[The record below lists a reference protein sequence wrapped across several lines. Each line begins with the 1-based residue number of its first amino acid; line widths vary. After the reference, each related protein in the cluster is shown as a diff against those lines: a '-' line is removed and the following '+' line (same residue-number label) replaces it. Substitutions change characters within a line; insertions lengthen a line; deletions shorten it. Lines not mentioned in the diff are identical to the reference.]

1 MRSFGTLRNLNPTR
15 GRLRAWIC
23 ASAMLVAGLAV
34 AGLGSGTAGA
44 SADEADKHP
53 DFQGLYQDG
62 SLRIVVDGDERP
74 SAEIWRRGNTLLI
87 RSKAMDKPLIVHG
100 RGRSKKVESIRFSD
114 VQYEKDGAAWL
125 KHDFKAET
133 CCVPERKKD
142 ASGQPVISFVFEGKK
157 VEIVE
162 NPFMLGL
169 VDLEKLLEHSPQYGR
184 TKGSWKLDEAAVA
197 ELKKLKPLTLRVYF
211 GSWCGRCATLM
222 PRFVALERALGKV
235 LEVEY
240 VGLKD
245 KFGKK
250 GKWELQADAD
260 KAHDMP
266 TVLVRRDDK
275 PLGRLDYKQLLKDGP
290 AIQLLQLLNGG
301 A

>member
-1 MRSFGTLRNLNPTR
+1 MRSFGTLRTQNPTR
-15 GRLRAWIC
+15 GRLSAWIC
-23 ASAMLVAGLAV
+23 ASALLVAGFAV
-34 AGLGSGTAGA
+34 AAFGSGTASA
-44 SADEADKHP
+44 TADETEKHP
-53 DFQGLYQDG
+53 DFRGLYQDG
-62 SLRIVVDGDERP
+62 TLRIVVDGDVRTSSEV
-74 SAEIWRRGNTLLI
+74 WRKGNTVLI
-87 RSKAMDKPLIVHG
+87 RSKALDKPLLVHG

-133 CCVPERKKD
+133 CCVPERKRD
-142 ASGQPVISFVFEGKK
+142 AEGNAVIAFVFEGKK
-157 VEIVE
+157 IEIVG
-162 NPFMLGL
+162 NPYMLGKA
-169 VDLEKLLEHSPQYGR
+169 DLDKLLEHSPQYSR
-184 TKGSWKLDEAAVA
+184 TKGTWKLDDSAVGA
-197 ELKKLKPLTLRVYF
+197 LKKLQPFTLRVYF

-222 PRFVALERALGKV
+222 PRIVALERALGKKV
-235 LEVEY
+235 EVEY

-266 TVLVRRDDK
+266 TVLVRRGDK
-275 PLGRLDYKQLLKDGP
+275 PLGRLDHAQLERDP
-290 AIQLLQLLNGG
+290 ASELLQLLNGG